1 MRGQKFKDRSK
12 QLEQLYGI
20 RQASN
25 PISDIRLHLGVST
38 KETMKHKS
46 SIYGDGKSLPKITN
60 KKELKEFEE
69 LNGLKTVKNVFDD
82 DAGSGEAIL
91 DTTSYN

>member
-1 MRGQKFKDRSK
+1 
-12 QLEQLYGI
+12 
-20 RQASN
+20 
-25 PISDIRLHLGVST
+25 
-38 KETMKHKS
+38 MKHKS